1 MTDAPILPETPIL
14 IVTTGGTFDKQY
26 FDALSEFTITDT
38 MVPRLLAVAR
48 TAQPFRVVELLRKD
62 SLEITAAERAEI
74 VATVRAAPESR
85 VVITHGTDS
94 MALTAQALAGQAP
107 GKVIALTGAFAPAR
121 FADSD
126 ALFNLGMAV
135 ATVQV
140 APPGVYIAMSGQVFD
155 GTRVRKDR
163 AAGTFVAKPGA
174 DG

>member
-1 MTDAPILPETPIL
+1 MADTPIL

-26 FDALSEFTITDT
+26 FDALSEYAIADT
-38 MVPRLLAVAR
+38 MVPRLLEQAR
-48 TAQPFRVVELLRKD
+48 STHAFRVVELLRKD
-62 SLEITAAERAEI
+62 SLEITEAERAEI
-74 VATVRAAPESR
+74 VATVEAAPESR

-94 MALTAQALAGQAP
+94 MAQTAQALAGQVP

-140 APPGVYIAMSGQVFD
+140 APPGVYIAMSGKVFD
-155 GTRVRKDR
+155 GTAVRKDR
-163 AAGTFVAKPGA
+163 AAGAFVAKR
-174 DG
+174 DGGD